1 MQRNSLSGWQEPGR
15 STQAFGHA
23 HARPSG
29 IVPMTDISRWAGLGQ
44 VVSSRML
51 PIVQTYQKVTLIMLA
66 AITSADASAT
76 Q

>member
-1 MQRNSLSGWQEPGR
+1 
-15 STQAFGHA
+15 
-23 HARPSG
+23 
-29 IVPMTDISRWAGLGQ
+29 MTDISRWAGLGQ